1 MGNFVTV
8 TFHYIYECD
17 CSMPPSSPGLEQW
30 SFWLRAP
37 QYVLPYT
44 YNHCSKPFKAVMVC
58 FSTAY
63 MYMATPHP
71 FPPPPLPSP
80 FAKTLNTTLV
90 TAVVAQGL
98 FWDKNLHCLV
108 RRLLLQFR
116 VNGCEF
122 WRAPFPCN
130 LRKRAQTCLSC
141 GIRHIVTDSVHF
153 VRRYRCKEPRDYVI

>member
-1 MGNFVTV
+1 
-8 TFHYIYECD
+8 
-17 CSMPPSSPGLEQW
+17 
-30 SFWLRAP
+30 
-37 QYVLPYT
+37 
-44 YNHCSKPFKAVMVC
+44 MVC

-71 FPPPPLPSP
+71 FPPPLPPPLPSP
-80 FAKTLNTTLV
+80 FAKTLNTTLG

-116 VNGCEF
+116 VDGCKF
-122 WRAPFPCN
+122 WRAPFPRN

-141 GIRHIVTDSVHF
+141 GIRDIVSDSVYSVNSIHF
-153 VRRYRCKEPRDYVI
+153 VRRYRCKEPRYYVI